1 MAWRTIANDHV
12 KLVTICSS
20 YWRSVTEVCRKYDSF
35 VATAVSLFTGG
46 LGESRFRQ
54 LDLSRCSPRCKR
66 GTLNYMKHLP
76 IVILSLFLAACEG
89 GTVDADAAG
98 IAQLNT
104 SQRDAIMRSVES
116 VINAYPAAPPSLS
129 GELAVEANHWA
140 IQIALWRGGV
150 RLGRGYAIAT
160 TTLEEAAVV
169 ATSNAMRNLKDKRR
183 LRPRLSVVNLTDRHK
198 PRAEQLGIEAFGVLL
213 DDQLLELLPPSLPLE
228 EGRDFNQLLRKLET
242 QRQRL
247 DPERAQLFSAPAL
260 QLARDANGVVQTVV
274 GTALDSA
281 TDLFGTGPLVEVIEQ
296 VRAEHLSSMAMWLN
310 ENREGVDGYMANYQ
324 TLTGTLDV
332 TTDMLALSQVALAS
346 GTLRRLDL
354 VSYFQLQEDLIRLN
368 RYIQTAFESKSTPN
382 CTSASCE
389 DNRKRRWAS
398 TALLALLGNEFS
410 PEYHS
415 TATLL
420 AEYLD
425 QSAYRYPLSP
435 FERCV
440 LDGRRLSNSALAES
454 CTVNSSFTYQ
464 AHEKR
469 ALALVGA
476 WPWQYASQPALIDTH
491 LSTTELAE
499 GLLSS
504 ASSAEALAA
513 MLVRHIRYEDAYM
526 CGDAFRCVGGV
537 RDYPLTTAP
546 TLEAWLALLSVI
558 LATPNA

>member
-1 MAWRTIANDHV
+1 
-12 KLVTICSS
+12 
-20 YWRSVTEVCRKYDSF
+20 
-35 VATAVSLFTGG
+35 
-46 LGESRFRQ
+46 
-54 LDLSRCSPRCKR
+54 
-66 GTLNYMKHLP
+66 MKHLSL
-76 IVILSLFLAACEG
+76 VILSLFLTACEG
-89 GTVDADAAG
+89 GSFDTDSAG
-98 IAQLNT
+98 VAQLSD
-104 SQRDAIMRSVES
+104 SQREAVMRSVEGVLDS
-116 VINAYPAAPPSLS
+116 YPNASTPLV
-129 GELAVEANHWA
+129 GELAVEENKWA
-140 IQIALWRGGV
+140 IQVALWRGGV
-150 RLGRGYAIAT
+150 RLGRGYAVAND
-160 TTLEEAAVV
+160 TLEQAAAA
-169 ATSNAMRNLKDKRR
+169 ATSKAMRNLKDKRR
-183 LRPRLSVVNLTDRHK
+183 LRARLSVVNLSNRHD
-198 PRAEQLGIEAFGVLL
+198 PRAEHLGIEAFGILTN
-213 DDQLLELLPPSLPLE
+213 DRLLELLPPSLPLE
-228 EGRDFNQLLRKLET
+228 EGRDFSQLMRKLQT
-242 QRQRL
+242 QKQRL
-247 DPERAQLFSAPAL
+247 DSESGQLFSAPAL
-260 QLARDANGVVQTVV
+260 QLARDADGIVQTVI
-274 GTALDSA
+274 GTSFAAA
-281 TDLFGTGPLVEVIEQ
+281 TDLSRTEPLAEVIEQ
-296 VRAEHLSSMAMWLN
+296 VRAGHLSAMAMWLN
-310 ENREGVDGYMANYQ
+310 ENREGVNGYVAAYH
-324 TLTGTLDV
+324 TLTGEVDI
-332 TTDMLALSQVALAS
+332 TTDMLAVSQVALAS
-346 GTLRRLDL
+346 STLRRLGL
-354 VSYFQLQEDLIRLN
+354 VSYFQFQEDLSRLN

-464 AHEKR
+464 AQEKR

-476 WPWQYASQPALIDTH
+476 WPWQYASQPALIDIH

-526 CGDAFRCVGGV
+526 CSDAFRCVGGV